1 MFGKVQTTCGYNDLE
16 TCPEKMIQNSVS
28 RKYGTD
34 LHLVIAS
41 LIVLRAARAQA
52 PAPPPAYPA
61 AAPPALRWPPAHS
74 AVPPPPQHNTP
85 TGGPCWVPDKTRQA
99 SLAANGNIL
108 YKLTA
113 QLMKDT
119 AVCGSTSELTHDTKQ
134 RFHTTQRHH
143 RQWHHGQISRNYIK

>member
-1 MFGKVQTTCGYNDLE
+1 MSGKVQTTCGYNDLE

-74 AVPPPPQHNTP
+74 AVPPHSAQYSNWRSLLSTRQDKTSFIGSKWQYFIQAHCSAGERYCSLRVNFRADTWHKTAISHNTTSP
-85 TGGPCWVPDKTRQA
+85 QA
-99 SLAANGNIL
+99 MTSWANI
-108 YKLTA
+108 T
-113 QLMKDT
+113 
-119 AVCGSTSELTHDTKQ
+119 
-134 RFHTTQRHH
+134 
-143 RQWHHGQISRNYIK
+143 